1 VHQHVRCKVN
11 RRPESNRRS
20 LIQISINNRPVTGR
34 GGADANA
41 LARSQLSL
49 ASRRRLFVAVER
61 IELSRARVWAATVH
75 QHGLRYADEVRCSG
89 CWSYQDP
96 PNMEFGNRAPTAR
109 KKLHTR
115 ANRRPVFHSRALR
128 TTERTRTS
136 ANNLRSVASHPWN
149 GGIRQPSRSG
159 GNRTLR
165 SFAPNERIEAGLALS
180 IFVSPEI
187 TAMSRIPGGN
197 CTRTNGSRDRWTAV
211 IQQGQTRRARE
222 WTSGGSWE
230 SRRSY
235 WAP

>member
-1 VHQHVRCKVN
+1 MR
-11 RRPESNRRS
+11 
-20 LIQISINNRPVTGR
+20 
-34 GGADANA
+34 
-41 LARSQLSL
+41 
-49 ASRRRLFVAVER
+49 
-61 IELSRARVWAATVH
+61 SRAVSCPGPLDDACSSQSRESSSRVR
-75 QHGLRYADEVRCSG
+75 GYGPRRCTSTDCDMRTRCG
-89 CWSYQDP
+89 ARVAGRIRTRRIWSSVTERQRP
-96 PNMEFGNRAPTAR
+96 AR
-109 KKLHTR
+109 RLHTR